1 MSKKKS
7 PQDLTIDELRW
18 LLVEK
23 RRAARQE
30 RLDRYRR
37 TGRVVSVA
45 SDLDTPSMESW
56 RTAALTDDDAG
67 QPSER
72 SRGKRLLDGFLLL
85 IEISA
90 VVGFIFILFNG
101 LNLIQEL
108 NREVVA
114 VLEQPTLTPT
124 PLIAAVVLPSGHT
137 PPNAPGGTRFNEAEI
152 PEHLRPLV
160 QSLYN
165 VPVPTPGPEQAV
177 RLQVPAIRVDAPI
190 VQGDAWDQLKKGV
203 GQHIGST
210 NPGEKGNLVLSA
222 HNDIFG
228 EIFRDLDR
236 LVPGDLVIV
245 YTNQRSYTYIVV
257 DTKIVLPT
265 AVEVMA
271 PTAQPTTTLISCYPY
286 LKDDKRIVVIARLQ
300 VSADASQNNLSGV
313 FQ

>member
-1 MSKKKS
+1 VSKKKS

-23 RRAARQE
+23 RRAARQQ
-30 RLDRYRR
+30 RLERYRR
-37 TGRVVSVA
+37 TGRVVSVT
-45 SDLDTPSMESW
+45 SDLDTPSLESW
-56 RTAALTDDDAG
+56 RTAALTDDERPPE
-67 QPSER
+67 QR

-90 VVGFIFILFNG
+90 VIGFIFILFNG

-137 PPNAPGGTRFNEAEI
+137 PPNALGGSRFNEAEI

-160 QSLYN
+160 QSMYN
-165 VPVPTPGPEQAV
+165 VPVPTPGPQQAV
-177 RLQVPAIRVDAPI
+177 RLQVPAIRVDAPV
-190 VQGDAWDQLKKGV
+190 VQGDGWEQLKKGV
-203 GQHIGST
+203 GQHIGSA
-210 NPGEKGNLVLSA
+210 NPGDNGNLVLSA

-245 YTNQRSYTYIVV
+245 HTNQRAYTYIVV
-257 DTKIVLPT
+257 DTKVVLPT
-265 AVEVMA
+265 AVEVLA
-271 PTAQPTTTLISCYPY
+271 PTTQPTTTLISCYPY

-300 VSADASQNNLSGV
+300 VSADTHQIHPSGV
-313 FQ
+313 IE

>member
-1 MSKKKS
+1 MPKTKS
-7 PQDLTIDELRW
+7 PQDLTVDELRW

-23 RRAARQE
+23 RRAARHE
-30 RLDRYRR
+30 RLERYRR
-37 TGRVVSVA
+37 TGRVVTLA
-45 SDLDTPSMESW
+45 SDLESPALDSW
-56 RTAALTDDDAG
+56 RTGILEEEATPAG
-67 QPSER
+67 R
-72 SRGKRLLDGFLLL
+72 SPGRRILDGFLLL

-101 LNLIQEL
+101 LSVIQEL

-124 PLIAAVVLPSGHT
+124 PLIGAIILPSGHT
-137 PPNAPGGTRFNEAEI
+137 PPNAPGGARFNEAEI

-165 VPVPTPGPEQAV
+165 APVPTPGPQQAI
-177 RLQVPAIRVDAPI
+177 RLQVPAISVDAPI
-190 VQGDAWDQLKKGV
+190 VQGDGWEQLKKGV
-203 GQHIGST
+203 GQHLGPV
-210 NPGEKGNLVLSA
+210 NPGQNGNLVLSA

-236 LVPGDLVIV
+236 LNPGDLVIV
-245 YTNQRSYTYIVV
+245 YTNQRSYTYIIV
-257 DTKIVLPT
+257 DKKIVQPT

-286 LKDDKRIVVIARLQ
+286 LKDNMRIVVIARLQ
-300 VSADASQNNLSGV
+300 PSG
-313 FQ
+313 